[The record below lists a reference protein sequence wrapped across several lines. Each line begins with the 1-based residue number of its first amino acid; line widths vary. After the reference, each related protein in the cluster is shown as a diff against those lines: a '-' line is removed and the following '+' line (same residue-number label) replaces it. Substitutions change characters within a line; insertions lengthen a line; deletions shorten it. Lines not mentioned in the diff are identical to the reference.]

1 MKLRADIR
9 PYFQK
14 IADYYWD
21 NIGRDFYNEGH
32 HITIWDWLKRDYSV
46 VKIGQIGSKTELWV
60 TFPDEQHMTM
70 FMLRWT

>member
-1 MKLRADIR
+1 MGIIMKLRADIR

-14 IADYYWD
+14 IADHYWD
-21 NIGRDFYNEGH
+21 YLDPHTDG
-32 HITIWDWLKRDYSV
+32 TIWEWLKRDYDV

-70 FMLRWT
+70 FLLRWA

>member
-1 MKLRADIR
+1 MKLRVNIR

-21 NIGRDFYNEGH
+21 NIGRDLYHNGQ
-32 HITIWDWLKRDYSV
+32 HITIWDWLKRDYDV
-46 VKIGQIGSKTELWV
+46 VKVGPVGSKPELWV
-60 TFPDEQHMTM
+60 SFPDEQHLTM